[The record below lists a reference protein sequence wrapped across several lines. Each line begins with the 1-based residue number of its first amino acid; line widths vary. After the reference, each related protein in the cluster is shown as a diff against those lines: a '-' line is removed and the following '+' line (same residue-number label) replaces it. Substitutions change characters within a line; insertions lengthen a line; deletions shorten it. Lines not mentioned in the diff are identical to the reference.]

1 VDTLWPY
8 VLGIVVFAI
17 GLAISIALHE
27 VGHLVPA
34 KLFGVHVGQYMV
46 GFGPTVVSRKIG
58 ETEYGIKAIPM
69 GGYISMA
76 GMFPPG
82 DEPVES
88 KNRLRRL
95 FGKLVQDARQ
105 ASDESMTELD
115 PSRAFYHLPVW
126 KRIIIMLGGPFMNL
140 VLAFVLFSIL
150 IMGFGQP
157 ATTTTISSVT
167 QCVTAAGAPATC
179 SASTVAAPAA
189 AAGLQPGDKLIS
201 INGTAVTS
209 WVQGTAI
216 TRASA
221 GKPVSV
227 VIERAGAQ
235 QTLTLTPVVS
245 ERAKYTATGTAVLDA
260 AGNPVTE
267 QVGFVG
273 IAPTSAMTP
282 QPITA
287 VFPIMGENIVGVAN
301 MILHLPERMVAVGNA
316 AFGTEARDVNG
327 PISIVGVGR
336 VAGEIASTS
345 AIPEQS
351 KVASLIGILA
361 SLNIALFV
369 FNLVPLLP
377 LDGGHVAG
385 ALYEAARRR
394 IAKLRHRPDPG
405 PFDTARLMPLTLVVV
420 AILMGMSAL
429 LIYADIFKP
438 VTIF

>member
-1 VDTLWPY
+1 
-8 VLGIVVFAI
+8 LGIVVFAI

-34 KLFGVHVGQYMV
+34 KLFGVHVGQYMI
-46 GFGPTVVSRKIG
+46 GFGPTIFSRKFG
-58 ETEYGIKAIPM
+58 ETEYGVKAIPM

-82 DEPVES
+82 AEPVES

-95 FGKLVQDARQ
+95 FGRLVQDARQ
-105 ASDESMTELD
+105 ASDESMSSLD

-126 KRIIIMLGGPFMNL
+126 KRIIIMLGGPLMNL
-140 VLAFVLFSIL
+140 VLAFVLFAIL

-167 QCVTAAGAPATC
+167 QCVTLAGAPAAC
-179 SASTVAAPAA
+179 SDATVPAPAA
-189 AAGLQPGDKLIS
+189 VAGLLPGDKLIS
-201 INGTAVTS
+201 INGISITS
-209 WVQGTAI
+209 WDQGTSI

-221 GKPVSV
+221 GVPVTIV
-227 VIERAGAQ
+227 VQRAGAQ
-235 QTLTLTPVVS
+235 QTLTVTPVLS
-245 ERAKYTATGTAVLDA
+245 ERTKFTAAGAPVVDA
-260 AGNPVTE
+260 AGNPVVE
-267 QVGFVG
+267 KVGFVG
-273 IAPTSAMTP
+273 MSPTSAMTP
-282 QPITA
+282 QPVTS
-287 VFPIMGENIVGVAN
+287 VFPVMGENIVGVAN
-301 MILHLPERMVAVGNA
+301 MIVHLPQRMVDVGNA
-316 AFGTEARDVNG
+316 AFGSQARDVNG
-327 PISIVGVGR
+327 PISVVGVGR
-336 VAGEIASTS
+336 VAGEIASTT

-361 SLNIALFV
+361 SLNVALFV

-385 ALYEAARRR
+385 ALYEAVRRR

-405 PFDTARLMPLTLVVV
+405 PFDTARLMPLTMVVV

>member
-8 VLGIVVFAI
+8 ILGIAIFVV

-34 KLFGVHVGQYMV
+34 KIFGVHVGQYMI
-46 GFGPTVVSRKIG
+46 GFGPTIFSRKVG

-88 KNRLRRL
+88 TSRLRRL

-105 ASDESMTELD
+105 ASDESMSSLD
-115 PSRAFYHLPVW
+115 PSRAFSHLPVW

-140 VLAFVLFSIL
+140 VLAFVLFAIL

-167 QCVTAAGAPATC
+167 QCVTAAGIPAAC
-179 SASTVAAPAA
+179 SDTTVAAPAA
-189 AAGLQPGDKLIS
+189 VAGLQPGDKLIS
-201 INGTAVTS
+201 INGTPVTS
-209 WVQGTAI
+209 WDQGTTI

-221 GKPVSV
+221 GTPVSV
-227 VIERAGAQ
+227 VVQRAGSQ
-235 QTLTLTPVVS
+235 QTLTVTPVLS
-245 ERAKYTATGTAVLDA
+245 ERTKFTAAGAPVLDA
-260 AGNPVTE
+260 AGTPVLE
-267 QVGFVG
+267 KVGFVG
-273 IAPTSAMTP
+273 MSPTSAMTP
-282 QPITA
+282 QPVTA
-287 VFPIMGENIVGVAN
+287 VFPVMGENIAGVAN
-301 MILHLPERMVAVGNA
+301 MIVHLPQRMVDVGNA
-316 AFGTEARDVNG
+316 AFGTQARDING

-336 VAGEIASTS
+336 VAGEIASTT

-361 SLNIALFV
+361 SLNVALFV

-385 ALYEAARRR
+385 ALYEAVRRR
-394 IAKLRHRPDPG
+394 IAALRHKPDPG
-405 PFDTARLMPLTLVVV
+405 PFDTARLMPLTIVVV